1 MAEHQHFSS
10 TLVAKNQS
18 ITSCPVCHGLSLNS
32 QSHCTACNS
41 VIHSRMPASL
51 QRTIAL
57 LITACFLYIPANV
70 FNIIRTKGIEDG
82 TMEKTIVGSIILFID
97 QGSYVLAMVVF
108 TASIIVPIG
117 KIVALSWLCVCA
129 ITPRWS
135 QPLRNTRLYRL
146 TELFGRWSMIDVF
159 VVALLSS
166 LVQLDGLMVITPG
179 IAVMA
184 FTGVVITTMLATMSF
199 DTRLIWDLWEKN
211 NEQ

>member
-1 MAEHQHFSS
+1 MPDYRDFSPD
-10 TLVAKNQS
+10 LVAKNQS
-18 ITSCPVCHGLSLNS
+18 ITSCPVCNGLSPNS
-32 QSHCTACNS
+32 QSRCEACDS

-70 FNIIRTKGIEDG
+70 FNILRTEGIEG
-82 TMEKTIVGSIILFID
+82 SMEKTIVGSILLFIE
-97 QGSYVLAMVVF
+97 QGSYVLALIVF
-108 TASIIVPIG
+108 TASIVVPIG
-117 KIVALSWLCVCA
+117 KIAALSWLCVCA

-135 QPLRNTRLYRL
+135 QPLSNTRLYRL

-159 VVALLSS
+159 VVAILSS

-184 FTGVVITTMLATMSF
+184 FAGMVITTMLATMSF

-211 NEQ
+211 NER